1 MKLEANRIVT
11 TDSSES
17 QIIRKHLENIFL
29 KKARKHIKMDEFL
42 SSHVLLKFNPGDINN
57 LYRFVTVN
65 EIETV
70 INSLHKQKPRTTQ
83 IYC

>member
-1 MKLEANRIVT
+1 
-11 TDSSES
+11 
-17 QIIRKHLENIFL
+17 
-29 KKARKHIKMDEFL
+29 MDEFL